1 MKLLTAA
8 LLMFILCSVS
18 YSQFDKFTLQFGIGI
33 AEPYGD
39 MQGDYYSYSLLQSS
53 GFQYI
58 HADTNLF
65 TNHYGAKTGLS
76 FLGVGKVNFDKHSIT
91 RGTVGISFNTFN
103 TFEPRKS
110 GNIGK
115 LFQNP
120 KNPNEIDTLP
130 VGADFNYTFNVFSFS
145 LGLEVAPLSFTNK
158 VSPYF
163 GARFSFNSM
172 NANLSYT
179 SNNID
184 TTKFSASEFRMGV
197 VFDAGIE
204 VKITKSIGISLGA
217 NYNLGNLLLKN
228 TSNSINDNY
237 EWGKTNAG
245 INDEQG
251 QFWSSIYGP
260 VINSI
265 NKLYN
270 SKQKQINWASF
281 YLGVNIYFDSG
292 KTTKKAP
299 KK

>member
-1 MKLLTAA
+1 MKLLKFLI
-8 LLMFILCSVS
+8 LLLVFTSVS
-18 YSQFDKFTLQFGIGI
+18 YSQFDKFILQLGIGI
-33 AEPYGD
+33 AEPFGD
-39 MQGDYYSYSLLQSS
+39 MKGNYYNYTTLQFT

-58 HADTNLF
+58 HADTNLL
-65 TNHYGAKTGLS
+65 TNHYGAKTGL
-76 FLGVGKVNFDKHSIT
+76 FFFGVGKVNFDKHSIT
-91 RGTVGISFNTFN
+91 RGTLGIAINTFN
-103 TFEPRKS
+103 LFELRKS

-120 KNPNEIDTLP
+120 NNNEIDTLP
-130 VGADFNYTFNVFSFS
+130 VGADFNYTFNVYSFS

-172 NANLSYT
+172 NADLSYT

-204 VKITKSIGISLGA
+204 VKVSKTIGIALGA

-228 TSNSINDNY
+228 TSSSISDNY
-237 EWGKTNAG
+237 EWGKTNSS
-245 INDEQG
+245 INDEEG
-251 QFWSSIYGP
+251 QFWSSIYNP

-270 SKQKQINWASF
+270 SKQKLINWASF
-281 YLGVNIYFDSG
+281 YLGINIYFNTG
-292 KTTKKAP
+292 KTTNKKAP